1 MLNLSIYIIFIFFFS
16 GYGLYLHYKFTEKLI
31 STYSEQI
38 LILQSQ
44 VLLLESEK
52 NKLIESTI
60 QNSVEPL
67 PDVLGSNYVTQVLLV
82 GFALIVVLSYYYSA
96 GNQSAL
102 ITEQNTPIVEAVA
115 NGNKALLDYS
125 GDLLEFLKDEN
136 VETLRALARVQFRL
150 DYVLQ
155 EQIRLQALM
164 ESLVNKS
171 SIPVVPINLDSV
183 IMNGDGGEALTAIQS
198 ILEGG
203 GI

>member
-82 GFALIVVLSYYYSA
+82 GFALLVVLSYYYSA
-96 GNQSAL
+96 GNQGAL
-102 ITEQNTPIVEAVA
+102 ITEQNTSIVEAVV
-115 NGNKALLDYS
+115 NGNKALSDSSDVMLV
-125 GDLLEFLKDEN
+125 FLKAAN
-136 VETLRALARVQFRL
+136 TETLRALTRLQFKL

-155 EQIRLQALM
+155 DQIRLQASIEL
-164 ESLVNKS
+164 LINKCS
-171 SIPVVPINLDSV
+171 SPVVPINLDSV
-183 IMNGDGGEALTAIQS
+183 IMNGDGGEALTVIQS

>member
-1 MLNLSIYIIFIFFFS
+1 
-16 GYGLYLHYKFTEKLI
+16 
-31 STYSEQI
+31 
-38 LILQSQ
+38 